1 MQKISIV
8 TSLYKSSDY
17 VFEFYQRHLACL
29 KEMKVDYEF
38 IFVDDGSPDDSS
50 DKVKELIQND
60 TKIKLIIFSRNFGQY
75 PAMFAGLAYAEGD
88 LIYTSDSD
96 LEEPPENIKLLYNK
110 LILDQNIDFLY
121 GVTSNRSGGIVKSFL
136 GGIFYRIIRWSSD
149 LDIPKNISW
158 QILMT
163 KNYKNALLLH
173 KEAETLPAGLMVIT
187 GFNQDYILIDKT
199 YKGSTSYTFKKRLRL
214 AFNSITAFS
223 SKPLVVIGILGI
235 FITLISFIGI
245 LTFVIL
251 KLFFINF
258 QSGWISVILSIWL
271 VGGLILSSLGIIG
284 IYLAKVF
291 NQIKNRPLY
300 IIKSIIS
307 NKTNQK

>member
-17 VFEFYQRHLACL
+17 VIEFYQRHLTCL
-29 KEMKVDYEF
+29 KEMNLDYEF

-50 DKVKELIQND
+50 EKVKELIKKD
-60 TKIKLIIFSRNFGQY
+60 KKIKLIIFSRNFGQY
-75 PAMFAGLAYAEGD
+75 PAMFAGMAHADGD

-96 LEEPPENIKLLYNK
+96 LEEPPENVKLLYNK
-110 LILDQNIDFLY
+110 LIQNTDIDFLY
-121 GVTSNRSGGIVKSFL
+121 GVTNERKGGVVRSLFGGL
-136 GGIFYRIIRWSSD
+136 FYRIIRWSSD

-158 QILMT
+158 QIIMT
-163 KNYKNALLLH
+163 NKYRDALLLH

-187 GFNQDYILIDKT
+187 GFKQDSILIDKN

-214 AFNSITAFS
+214 AFNSVTAFS
-223 SKPLVVIGILGI
+223 SKPLVFIGMLGIL
-235 FITLISFIGI
+235 ITFISFIGI
-245 LTFVIL
+245 FIAIIL
-251 KLFFINF
+251 KLFFTNY
-258 QSGWISVILSIWL
+258 QPGWISIILSIWF

-300 IIKSIIS
+300 IIKSIIGKES
-307 NKTNQK
+307 NL